1 VVCIIDAIRMGKP
14 LRGIEKA
21 DVWRELTDVEEHV
34 LEFVRGFDG
43 DPVTVPVIAAG
54 LRLSPDEVVRAAAVL
69 IERKAASGLGG
80 RWRCQTQKLEVV
92 GARAISARRR

>member
-1 VVCIIDAIRMGKP
+1 M
-14 LRGIEKA
+14 A

-69 IERKAASGLGG
+69 IERKQLQVWEGG
-80 RWRCQTQKLEVV
+80 GVPTQKLEVV
-92 GARAISARRR
+92 GAGR